1 MGRLKLL
8 SQALKSDDDE
18 RNPRS
23 LKSLRRSPRN
33 LRRRS
38 QPRKLEKHERL
49 ENPRNLKNP
58 GKLEKLRN
66 LLRKQGKLG
75 KAENLPKNQRNLD
88 HKSFDEARGLLL
100 GRSEPL
106 DEAESRQFLKKKF
119 VKPLC

>member
-49 ENPRNLKNP
+49 ENPRNLS
-58 GKLEKLRN
+58 
-66 LLRKQGKLG
+66 RKQGKLG